1 MVKCPYNLDPPIK
14 SLILFLGEGV
24 FVLSLNFKFSEKVS
38 RVASLK
44 DLIVLFQEPTLDLSI
59 TTSAMQL
66 SWNAKNDAITSGG
79 KIAFQIKLNVNG
91 KTYEP
96 SMGQEV
102 VVTSLST
109 LEEKFLEALK
119 RVICAVVC

>member
-1 MVKCPYNLDPPIK
+1 MLTSFYTIQQ
-14 SLILFLGEGV
+14 
-24 FVLSLNFKFSEKVS
+24 FSEKVS

-59 TTSAMQL
+59 TTSVLQL

-79 KIAFQIKLNVNG
+79 KIAFQLKLNVNG

-96 SMGQEV
+96 SMSQEFIIK
-102 VVTSLST
+102 SLSGF
-109 LEEKFLEALK
+109 EVSFLKALK
-119 RVICAVVC
+119 ETICIIVN

>member
-1 MVKCPYNLDPPIK
+1 MLTSFYTIQQ
-14 SLILFLGEGV
+14 
-24 FVLSLNFKFSEKVS
+24 FSEKVS

-79 KIAFQIKLNVNG
+79 KIAFQLKLNVNG